1 MHLLWKKKELWFVF
15 SLDGCRTTSDGPQ
28 VNTACVFPFIYKGKE
43 HNECTF
49 QKGDENPWCSTKV
62 DGDGKHV
69 GGQKQW
75 GYCGKQCPIKGN
87 I

>member
-1 MHLLWKKKELWFVF
+1 MHLLWKKELGFVS